1 MSDDYEYIS
10 IKDRLKSFAVGL
22 GVMMVI
28 AFLLLKGGD
37 LIGYL
42 AEYYDL

>member
-1 MSDDYEYIS
+1 MSDDYIS
-10 IKDRLKSFAVGL
+10 IKDRMNSFAVGL

-28 AFLLLKGGD
+28 AFLLLKGAD

-42 AEYYDL
+42 AVRYNW

>member
-1 MSDDYEYIS
+1 MSDDYIS
-10 IKDRLKSFAVGL
+10 IKDRMKSFAVGL
-22 GVMMVI
+22 GVMMLI
-28 AFLLLKGGD
+28 AFLLLWSGD

>member
-10 IKDRLKSFAVGL
+10 IKDRMKSFAVGL

-28 AFLLLKGGD
+28 AFLLLKGTD
-37 LIGYL
+37 LIAYL
-42 AEYYDL
+42 AEHYNW